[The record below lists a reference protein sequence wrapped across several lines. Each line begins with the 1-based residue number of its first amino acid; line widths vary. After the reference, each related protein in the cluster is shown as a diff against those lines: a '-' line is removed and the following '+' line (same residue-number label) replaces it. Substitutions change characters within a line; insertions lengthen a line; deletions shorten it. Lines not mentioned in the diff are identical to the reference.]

1 MEIWSSGGILRVWG
15 RGGVEVWSS
24 GGALQACRRGGVCL
38 KSSGALEVCCRCRDV
53 EEAES
58 YGPGMRRRR
67 VDVESVCLKNSGAL
81 GVRCRQARDIDVW
94 SSGGVLQVASLGKPL
109 AFGNESE
116 RQFLDRQQLRCPRL
130 ERGSF
135 DEGHFAGSK

>member
-1 MEIWSSGGILRVWG
+1 MGGMLRVWG

-38 KSSGALEVCCRCRDV
+38 KSSG
-53 EEAES
+53 
-58 YGPGMRRRR
+58 
-67 VDVESVCLKNSGAL
+67 
-81 GVRCRQARDIDVW
+81 
-94 SSGGVLQVASLGKPL
+94 GVLQVASLGKPL

-116 RQFLDRQQLRCPRL
+116 RRPMKVSYRKQWSTPFIYDHCPLSQFLDRQQLRCPRL
-130 ERGSF
+130 ERSSF